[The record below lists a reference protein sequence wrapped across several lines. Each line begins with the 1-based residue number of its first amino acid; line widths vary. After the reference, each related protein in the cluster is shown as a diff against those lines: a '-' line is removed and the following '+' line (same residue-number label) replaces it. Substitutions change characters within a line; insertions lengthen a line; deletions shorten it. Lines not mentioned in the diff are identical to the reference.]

1 MATDQYAD
9 DLVKVFFQT
18 FVALWYMWVFLS
30 LLAAAYISLGVYR
43 RLRIARSGLK
53 DIDGMSGRDFERYL
67 KFLFSKLGFK
77 VQQTAAHGDFG
88 ADLVASNRGER
99 VVIQAKRYRRKV
111 GVKAVQ
117 EAVAAKGYY
126 SCDKAM
132 VVTNS
137 FFTRQAATL
146 AHRNDVSLWDR
157 NRLAKA
163 MDSIGGKRAV
173 SQALASEE
181 PVPSQPAM
189 FSADVDASPS
199 GAGAVCAIC
208 GQRVSEKVRD
218 YCLANQGQFDGRI
231 LCYHHQ
237 RTR

>member
-1 MATDQYAD
+1 MTTDQYSDAFMKGF
-9 DLVKVFFQT
+9 LPVF
-18 FVALWYMWVFLS
+18 ASLWPLWAFI
-30 LLAAAYISLGVYR
+30 AALGVGRLAYVFYR
-43 RLRIARSGLK
+43 WRMIARSGLN
-53 DIDGMSGRDFERYL
+53 DIDAMNGRDFERYL
-67 KFLFSKLGFK
+67 EILFGKLGFN

-173 SQALASEE
+173 SQALAPEE

-199 GAGAVCAIC
+199 EAGAVCAIC

>member
-1 MATDQYAD
+1 MTIDQYSNAFIKGILHGLI
-9 DLVKVFFQT
+9 LVWPVWAFLALL
-18 FVALWYMWVFLS
+18 VAGR
-30 LLAAAYISLGVYR
+30 LAYGLYR
-43 RLRIARSGLK
+43 WRLIARSGLK

-67 KFLFSKLGFK
+67 EFLFSKLGFK

-88 ADLVASNRGER
+88 ADLVASSRGER

-126 SCDKAM
+126 SCDKAT

-137 FFTRQAATL
+137 SFTRQAATL
-146 AHRNDVSLWDR
+146 AHRNGVSLWDR

-163 MDSIGGKRAV
+163 MASVGGKRVIA
-173 SQALASEE
+173 QALAPEE
-181 PVPSQPAM
+181 PTTSQPAM
-189 FSADVDASPS
+189 FSVGAQTS
-199 GAGAVCAIC
+199 GSAEGATCTVC

-218 YCLANQGQFDGRI
+218 YCLANERRFVGQI
-231 LCYHHQ
+231 LCYRHQ

>member
-1 MATDQYAD
+1 MTTDQYIDAFMKAI
-9 DLVKVFFQT
+9 LHGLILAWPV
-18 FVALWYMWVFLS
+18 WVFLS
-30 LLAAAYISLGVYR
+30 LLVAGRLAYGLYR
-43 RLRIARSGLK
+43 WRLIARSGLK

-67 KFLFSKLGFK
+67 EFLFSKLGFK

-88 ADLVASNRGER
+88 ADLVASSRGER

-137 FFTRQAATL
+137 SFTRQAATL
-146 AHRNDVSLWDR
+146 AHRNRVELWDR
-157 NRLAKA
+157 NRLRKA
-163 MDSIGGKRAV
+163 MDSVGGKRAIA
-173 SQALASEE
+173 QAIAPEE
-181 PVPSQPAM
+181 PPPSQPAM
-189 FSADVDASPS
+189 LSVGAQAS
-199 GAGAVCAIC
+199 GTAEGVTCAVC

-218 YCLANQGQFDGRI
+218 YCLANERRFAGRI
-231 LCYHHQ
+231 LCYRHQ

>member
-9 DLVKVFFQT
+9 DLVKVFFQA
-18 FVALWYMWVFLS
+18 FVALWPIWVFL
-30 LLAAAYISLGVYR
+30 AALGVGRLAYVFYR
-43 RLRIARSGLK
+43 WRMIARSGLN
-53 DIDGMSGRDFERYL
+53 DIDTMSGRDFERYL
-67 KFLFSKLGFK
+67 DILFSRLGFN
-77 VQQTAAHGDFG
+77 VQQTAVHGDYG
-88 ADLVASNRGER
+88 ADLVASNKGIR
-99 VVIQAKRYRRKV
+99 VAIQAKRHRRRV

-117 EAVAAKGYY
+117 EAVAAKGNY

-137 FFTRQAATL
+137 FFTRQAARL
-146 AHRNDVSLWDR
+146 ADRNRVALWDR
-157 NRLAKA
+157 HRLAREMA
-163 MDSIGGKRAV
+163 SVGGKRAV
-173 SQALASEE
+173 SQALAPEE

-208 GQRVSEKVRD
+208 GQRVPEKVRD
-218 YCLANQGQFDGRI
+218 YCLANERRFSGQI
-231 LCYHHQ
+231 LCYRHQ

>member
-1 MATDQYAD
+1 
-9 DLVKVFFQT
+9 LLPFFPVF
-18 FVALWYMWVFLS
+18 ASLWPLWAFI
-30 LLAAAYISLGVYR
+30 AALGVGRLAYVFYR
-43 RLRIARSGLK
+43 WRMIARSGLN
-53 DIDGMSGRDFERYL
+53 DIDTMSGPDFERYL

-146 AHRNDVSLWDR
+146 AHRNRVELWDR

-173 SQALASEE
+173 SQALAPEE
-181 PVPSQPAM
+181 PTTSQPAM
-189 FSADVDASPS
+189 FSVGAQTS
-199 GAGAVCAIC
+199 GSAEGATCAVC

-218 YCLANQGQFDGRI
+218 YCLANERRFAGQI
-231 LCYHHQ
+231 LCYKHQ

>member
-1 MATDQYAD
+1 MALHIAWP
-9 DLVKVFFQT
+9 V
-18 FVALWYMWVFLS
+18 WVFLA
-30 LLAAAYISLGVYR
+30 LVVAARLTFNLYR
-43 RLRIARSGLK
+43 WRVIARSGLK

-67 KFLFSKLGFK
+67 EILFSKLGFK

-88 ADLVASNRGER
+88 ADLVASSRDER

-137 FFTRQAATL
+137 LFTRQAATL
-146 AHRNDVSLWDR
+146 AHRNDVLLWDR

-173 SQALASEE
+173 SQALAPEE

-189 FSADVDASPS
+189 FSADVDASPN

-208 GQRVSEKVRD
+208 GQRVSEKVRN
-218 YCLANQGQFDGRI
+218 YCLANERRFAGQI
-231 LCYHHQ
+231 LCYRHQ